1 MTTTNTAE
9 TTSTQLPIFNDVR
22 AWYGPDLAKKTDW
35 ISLLDADDIA
45 EIDAAV
51 AHVMSAGL
59 DLAQLRKEQF
69 PLPRLAARLEAIR
82 HSVLHG
88 IGFVLLRGWPSK
100 ERTLAQSATAYCG
113 IGAHLGEAVSQN
125 NKGHTLGHVTN
136 TGLNY
141 ADPTTRGYQTNAEL
155 RFHTDAG
162 DIVGLICI
170 RPAKTGG
177 LSKIC
182 SSTTVWNEIVKRSP
196 QHAQA
201 LTETYSFTRWNEIG
215 AGQNAFYD
223 MSLFKPY
230 GGRMI
235 AMLVPSAI
243 EKAQSFEGA
252 RKMTPLQAEA
262 LKLVNEIA
270 EDPAIRLDMDF
281 RPGDMQFICNH
292 STLHSRTSYE
302 DWPNPEERRHLLRL
316 WLACDQGPD
325 LPDYFT
331 TGFQDKTSSG
341 RPNGIRLQGVPLVAT
356 LAP

>member
-1 MTTTNTAE
+1 MTTIDLAE
-9 TTSTQLPIFNDVR
+9 TISTSLPVFNDVR
-22 AWYGPDLAKKTDW
+22 AWYGPDLAEKTDW

-51 AHVMSAGL
+51 AHVMSVGL

-100 ERTLAQSATAYCG
+100 ERTLAQSATAYFG
-113 IGAHLGEAVSQN
+113 IGAHLGEALSQN

-223 MSLFKPY
+223 MSLFKPH

-316 WLACDQGPD
+316 WLACEQGPD

-331 TGFQDKTSSG
+331 TGFQDKTPSG
-341 RPNGIRLQGVPLVAT
+341 RPNGIRLQGVPLVAS
-356 LAP
+356 LVP

>member
-1 MTTTNTAE
+1 MTLIDTAE
-9 TTSTQLPIFNDVR
+9 AIRNELPVFNDIR
-22 AWYGPDLAKKTDW
+22 AWYGADLAQTTDW
-35 ISLLDADDIA
+35 ISVLDTDDIA

-51 AHVMSAGL
+51 NHVMASGL

-69 PLPRLAARLEAIR
+69 SLPRLADRIEAIR
-82 HSVLHG
+82 HSVLNG

-136 TGLNY
+136 SGLNY
-141 ADPTTRGYQTNAEL
+141 SDPTTRGYQTNAEL

-170 RPAKTGG
+170 RPAKSGG
-177 LSKIC
+177 MSRIC
-182 SSTTVWNEIVKRSP
+182 SSTTVWNEVVKRSP
-196 QHAQA
+196 AHAQA
-201 LTETYSFTRWNEIG
+201 LTDSYSFTRWNEIG

-223 MSLFKPY
+223 MSLFKPH

-243 EKAQSFEGA
+243 EKAQLFEGA

-292 STLHSRTSYE
+292 STLHSRTAYE
-302 DWPNPEERRHLLRL
+302 DWPDLNERRHLLRL
-316 WLACDQGPD
+316 WLACEQGPD

-341 RPNGIRLQGVPLVAT
+341 RPNGIRLHGVPLVAT

>member
-1 MTTTNTAE
+1 MMAIDNAE
-9 TTSTQLPIFNDVR
+9 HISTQPPIFDDVR
-22 AWYGPDLAKKTDW
+22 AWYGPHLAKKTDW
-35 ISLLDADDIA
+35 ISLLDDADVA

-51 AHVMSAGL
+51 HHVMSAGL
-59 DLAQLRKEQF
+59 DLAQLKKEQF
-69 PLPRLAARLEAIR
+69 PLPRLQARLKAVRDE
-82 HSVLHG
+82 VLHG
-88 IGFVLLRGWPSK
+88 VGFVLLRGWPSK
-100 ERTLAQSATAYCG
+100 ERSLAQSATAYCG

-125 NKGHTLGHVTN
+125 HKGHTLGHVTN

-162 DIVGLICI
+162 DIVGLICV
-170 RPAKTGG
+170 RPAKAGG

-182 SSTTVWNEIVKRSP
+182 SSTTVWNEMVKRSP
-196 QHAQA
+196 AHAQA
-201 LTETYSFTRWNEIG
+201 LTEPYSFTRWNEIG
-215 AGQNAFYD
+215 EGQNPFYE
-223 MSLFKPY
+223 MPLFKKH
-230 GGRMI
+230 GDRMI

-262 LKLVNEIA
+262 MKMVNEIA
-270 EDPAIRLDMDF
+270 DEPSVRLDMDF

-302 DWPNPEERRHLLRL
+302 DWPDQSERRHLLRL
-316 WLACDQGPD
+316 WLACDGGPS

-331 TGFQDKTSSG
+331 TQFQGKTATG
-341 RPNGIRLQGVPLVAT
+341 RPNGIRVPGVPLVAT
-356 LAP
+356 LTP